1 LTKTPAGVALL
12 RVDNRLVHGQV
23 LEAWLPALDAH
34 GILVADDE
42 AAGNVL
48 ARSAMALAIP
58 PGISFE
64 VLRVPV
70 AAEVLRPGGKGP
82 QSPRTL
88 VLLRDVRDAVALHAG
103 GVPIPQLNLGNVHFG
118 TGRKQVSPS
127 VYLDAQELEALD
139 NLARAGTQV
148 EVRAVPTEHPIRL
161 PELKARFAAA

>member
-1 LTKTPAGVALL
+1 
-12 RVDNRLVHGQV
+12 
-23 LEAWLPALDAH
+23 
-34 GILVADDE
+34 
-42 AAGNVL
+42 
-48 ARSAMALAIP
+48 M
-58 PGISFE
+58 
-64 VLRVPV
+64 
-70 AAEVLRPGGKGP
+70 
-82 QSPRTL
+82 
-88 VLLRDVRDAVALHAG
+88 RDAVALHAG